1 MNEKCKELV
10 QTLVIFLCVICINIF
25 VIGAVRVEGKSM
37 YPTLNNKVDNDRM
50 LVEKISNYTKSYRRG
65 EIIIFKP
72 YEENKDIYVKRIIGV
87 PNDIVEISNGK
98 VYVNG
103 DELKENYLKAGIE
116 TYPEIKVTVPENQV
130 FVLGDNRGNSVDSR
144 KIGTISMDN
153 IKGHALYRFNILEFS
168 ASKLE

>member
-1 MNEKCKELV
+1 MKEKYKELIQSV
-10 QTLVIFLCVICINIF
+10 LIFLCVICIHTF
-25 VIGAVRVEGKSM
+25 VIGGVRVEGKSM
-37 YPTLNNKVDNDRM
+37 YPTLNDKVDNDRM
-50 LVEKISNYTKSYRRG
+50 IVEKISNYTRAYKQG
-65 EIIIFKP
+65 QIIIFKP
-72 YEENKDIYVKRIIGV
+72 YEESKDIYVKRIIGL

-103 DELKENYLKAGIE
+103 AELKENYLKADVE
-116 TYPEIKVTVPENQV
+116 TYPEVKTIVPENQV
-130 FVLGDNRGNSVDSR
+130 FVLGDNRGDSVDSR